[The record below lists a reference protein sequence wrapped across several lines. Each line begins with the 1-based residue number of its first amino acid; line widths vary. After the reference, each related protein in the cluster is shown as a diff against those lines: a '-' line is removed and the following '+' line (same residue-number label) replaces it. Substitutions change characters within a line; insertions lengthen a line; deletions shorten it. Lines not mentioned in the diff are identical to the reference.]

1 MKIAVFTGTRAE
13 YGLLKWLITDINN
26 HKDLV
31 LQLLVSGTHLS
42 PEFGETK
49 QHIIQDGFEIS
60 EEVEITLSS
69 NTPVGTLKSMGLGLI
84 GYAESLTRMQPDV
97 LVILGDRTEA
107 LAAAQAA
114 MILRI
119 PIAHIHGG
127 ELTEGAYDDAIRH
140 SITKMSAVHFTSTEE
155 HRNRVIQLGEQP
167 NQVLNVGAVGLE
179 TFNRLTLMSL
189 EGLSENLNF
198 YLEKPFFLV
207 TYHPETL
214 GSVKPEAAMSELL
227 KALDTFEQFQIIIT
241 YPNSDDGGRAIIP
254 LIESYTAKQPER
266 VFSTQSLGQLRY
278 LSALKHAAAVI
289 GNSSSGIIEAPSC
302 NTPTI
307 NIGDRQKGR
316 TAATSVLHC
325 SSNQQS
331 IEVSIKQAIST
342 NWDNTTNP
350 YGTGNSSKAI
360 LEKLLTDTP
369 TTTKMF
375 HDL

>member
-13 YGLLKWLITDINN
+13 YGLLKWLITDINS

-31 LQLLVSGTHLS
+31 LQLLASGTHLS

-49 QHIIQDGFEIS
+49 KHIIQDGFDIS

-84 GYAESLTRMQPDV
+84 GYSEALNRMQPDV

-114 MILRI
+114 MILRV

-127 ELTEGAYDDAIRH
+127 EVTEGAYDDAIRH
-140 SITKMSAVHFTSTEE
+140 SITKMSSVHFTSTEE
-155 HRNRVIQLGEQP
+155 HRNRVIQLGEHP

-179 TFNRLTLMSL
+179 TFKRLTLMSL
-189 EGLSENLNF
+189 EALSESLNF
-198 YLEKPFFLV
+198 SFEKPFFLV

-214 GSVKPEAAMSELL
+214 GSDKPEAAISELL
-227 KALDTFEQFQIIIT
+227 KALDTFEQFQVIIT

-254 LIESYTAKQPER
+254 LIESYAAKHSER
-266 VFSTQSLGQLRY
+266 VFSIRSLGQLRY

-307 NIGDRQKGR
+307 NIGNRQKGR

-325 SSNQQS
+325 NANQES
-331 IEVSIKQAIST
+331 IEAAIKQAIST

-350 YGTGNSSKAI
+350 YGTGDSSKAI
-360 LEKLLTDTP
+360 LEKLQATTLTTS
-369 TTTKMF
+369 KQF